1 MDTNSAII
9 EKIVKTGEDYANLL
23 SDLLEVSFKHA
34 GIKKSPQEHIHH
46 EIFNSWETALDRY
59 IKVFDIMVV
68 GRYSNEKNIKIIR
81 DKWFVQE
88 KNFRYGA
95 LGFLL
100 DVYNIDHLAFEKPS
114 LLYVYNEDNDDYEG
128 LLRGLALSIFET
140 LEKKGYPYYFILGT
154 FLQHEPFLNTLKD
167 KDIYA
172 ALPIHITNY
181 FAFFK
186 SKFDK

>member
-1 MDTNSAII
+1 MDINSATIEQII
-9 EKIVKTGEDYANLL
+9 KTGEDYANLL
-23 SDLLEVSFKHA
+23 SDNLEASFKHA
-34 GIKKSPQEHIHH
+34 GIKKSPQELIYF
-46 EIFNSWETALDRY
+46 EMLNSWETAKDRC

-81 DKWFVQE
+81 DEWFAQE
-88 KNFRYGA
+88 NFKYGA

-114 LLYVYNEDNDDYEG
+114 LLYVYNRDKDDYES

-140 LEKKGYPYYFILGT
+140 LEKKGYPYHFILGT